1 MRTIPHKN
9 TSDNIKQTIGKMEK
23 SSFIVWNR
31 YRKSNLI
38 NKWKN
43 NGSEIIDPGKLK
55 KEQTDLIRRKGKKK
69 EMTVRGTVAEKE
81 EGHGLQ
87 KDSTGNL

>member
-1 MRTIPHKN
+1 M
-9 TSDNIKQTIGKMEK
+9 
-23 SSFIVWNR
+23 
-31 YRKSNLI
+31 
-38 NKWKN
+38 KN

-55 KEQTDLIRRKGKKK
+55 KEQTDLIRRK
-69 EMTVRGTVAEKE
+69 RYCPGTVAEKE